1 MLLGITG
8 KDFVI
13 LAASKAAMRGPTIIK
28 AEDDKTRQLNKN
40 TLMAYTGEAGD
51 TGAWNSSGRA
61 VYLYLMV
68 TDGLTQV
75 VCDSAICRI
84 HPSEH
89 STIHD
94 AERYRTRSECGGQLC
109 AGRIGAESEITE
121 SLYVQ
126 PFAGR
131 NGADFTKT

>member
-8 KDFVI
+8 KDYVL

-51 TGAWNSSGRA
+51 TGAWNLSGRA
-61 VYLYLMV
+61 AIFDMAISR
-68 TDGLTQV
+68 LTQV
-75 VCDSAICRI
+75 ISDSAICRI

-89 STIHD
+89 PAIHD
-94 AERYRTRSECGGQLC
+94 AERCGTIAKCGFQFC
-109 AGRIGAESEITE
+109 SRGVG
-121 SLYVQ
+121 
-126 PFAGR
+126 
-131 NGADFTKT
+131 TKP